1 MPPIIVNE
9 GNVLYSDIEYTREV
23 RRRRVSGKKKD
34 ISNVSILTFVQ
45 YLQQNLQDLGDEPGL
60 QSTRRLMKRISET
73 QD

>member
-34 ISNVSILTFVQ
+34 ISNLSILTFVQ
-45 YLQQNLQDLGDEPGL
+45 YLQEKQDLGDEPGL